1 MLYDLYQAQADFL
14 IPFREAARFGAGLAQ
29 LWETGCCARPPLLRH
44 LRATWSLFAEAGLTH
59 RRPSFGIAAVDI
71 GNRVVDVVEEAAD
84 DTPFG
89 TLLHF
94 RKNAAVAQPRVLLVA
109 PMSGHFATLLR
120 NTVEVMLPEHD
131 VYITDWKNARDIP
144 LDAGAFGLD
153 EFVSHLIRFLEVI
166 GPGAHIVAVCQ
177 PAVPA
182 LAAVALMAEAGN
194 PAQPRSMT
202 LMAGPIDTRMNPTN
216 VNDLAMSRPI
226 AWFEKNLISAVPW
239 GFPGARR
246 RVYPGFLQLAAFI
259 SMNLD
264 RHVTAHITQ
273 FRNLVG
279 GDQSSAEAHR
289 RFYGEYGAVMDL
301 PAEFYLQT
309 VKTVFQDHA
318 LPKGEMM
325 YRDRPIDPEQIR
337 RVALFTVEGEF
348 DDISGV
354 GQTEAAHR
362 LCANIPPERKAHWMQ
377 PGVGHYGVF
386 NGSRFRA
393 EIAPRIA
400 DFILS
405 MSQGAGTKRRGPAM
419 RQIGDGEAGRTGNG
433 ATRAQ
438 VRA

>member
-1 MLYDLYQAQADFL
+1 MLYDLYQAQADL
-14 IPFREAARFGAGLAQ
+14 LMPLRQAARVGAGFAEL
-29 LWETGCCARPPLLRH
+29 LESGGCACAAPLRH
-44 LRATWSLFAEAGLTH
+44 LRATWSLFADSGLTH
-59 RRPSFGIAAVDI
+59 RRPSFGIDQVDL
-71 GNRVVDVVEEAAD
+71 GNRMVGVTEEAAA

-94 RKNAAVAQPRVLLVA
+94 RKDAAITQPRVLLVA

-131 VYITDWKNARDIP
+131 VYITDWKNARDVP
-144 LDAGAFGLD
+144 LSAGAFGLD
-153 EFVSHLIRFLEVI
+153 EFIDHLVGFLDVL

-202 LMAGPIDTRMNPTN
+202 LMAGPIDTRMNPTK
-216 VNDLAMSRPI
+216 VNELAMSRPI

-264 RHVTAHITQ
+264 RHLTAHITQ

-279 GDQSSAEAHR
+279 GDQSSTEAHR

-301 PAEFYLQT
+301 PAEFYLET
-309 VKTVFQDHA
+309 VQRVFQEHH
-318 LPKGEMM
+318 LPRGVLTW
-325 YRDRPIDPEQIR
+325 RGQVVRPEAIR
-337 RVALFTVEGEF
+337 RTGLLTVEGER
-348 DDISGV
+348 DDICAI
-354 GQTEAAHR
+354 GQTVAALD
-362 LCANIPPERKAHWMQ
+362 LCAGIRVNLKQNHLQ
-377 PGVGHYGVF
+377 TGVGHYGVF
-386 NGSRFRA
+386 AGKRWAR
-393 EIAPRIA
+393 EVYPRVREMI
-400 DFILS
+400 
-405 MSQGAGTKRRGPAM
+405 
-419 RQIGDGEAGRTGNG
+419 
-433 ATRAQ
+433 Q
-438 VRA
+438 VMN